1 MRAMVEKVASHELI
15 QPGKEV
21 ASQEGNSQATSN
33 ATLSATGIDG
43 SVVERSGV
51 EVSVIIGAPDTN

>member
-1 MRAMVEKVASHELI
+1 MELI
-15 QPGKEV
+15 PPGKEV
-21 ASQEGNSQATSN
+21 ASQKGNSQAISN
-33 ATLSATGIDG
+33 ATVSATRIDG